1 MRGCVSGGAGG
12 ICRQFGCSSGAAQAA
27 RQAAGMHSLCPAAPE
42 GIAQAAEGKPPLH
55 KHPTSH
61 PAHNPQ
67 HPAHS
72 LASHG
77 AQVGLPVADVDTVAV
92 QGRDNLTQHNL
103 GKGIQLREHTG
114 VQGWERQI
122 EERQRTWH
130 RRSGV
135 SHTAGSSGSVRQCGH
150 GANTVPAKHRKM
162 DVPWCTHQ
170 SAAGATAATRSI
182 G

>member
-1 MRGCVSGGAGG
+1 
-12 ICRQFGCSSGAAQAA
+12 
-27 RQAAGMHSLCPAAPE
+27 MHSLCPAAPE
-42 GIAQAAEGKPPLH
+42 RIAQAAEGRPPLH

-103 GKGIQLREHTG
+103 GKGIQLREHRG
-114 VQGWERQI
+114 EEMGAANRRASAHVAQKEWCLARSRQQWECA
-122 EERQRTWH
+122 T
-130 RRSGV
+130 
-135 SHTAGSSGSVRQCGH
+135 VRPLCEYC
-150 GANTVPAKHRKM
+150 A
-162 DVPWCTHQ
+162 
-170 SAAGATAATRSI
+170 S
-182 G
+182 